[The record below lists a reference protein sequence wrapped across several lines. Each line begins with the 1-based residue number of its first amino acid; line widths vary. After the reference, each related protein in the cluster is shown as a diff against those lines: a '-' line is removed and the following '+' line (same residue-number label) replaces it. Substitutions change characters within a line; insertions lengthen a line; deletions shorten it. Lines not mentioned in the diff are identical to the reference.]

1 MINWPSL
8 FALIGCAV
16 PLGAALITV
25 MRWMISWQF
34 AGFEN
39 RLLERL
45 NGRYLKA
52 DIAEELIKRS
62 DERHTQNRA
71 NIEDIYR
78 LLECKRTR

>member
-1 MINWPSL
+1 
-8 FALIGCAV
+8 
-16 PLGAALITV
+16 
-25 MRWMISWQF
+25 MISWQF

-78 LLECKRTR
+78 FLECKRTR